1 MNQPPE
7 YCPYCGTAVTVVEE
21 PFDDH
26 STLETVGTPSVFRCE
41 SCDDYVFYNAVPGGS
56 AVVIDGDSIL
66 LVEDFRSPG
75 EWKLP
80 SGRIEL
86 GERPSE
92 GVARELEEE
101 TGLAVDPDELTYW
114 TDDAVE
120 LREDQYMS
128 NVDYAVP
135 RSKTTGAVA
144 AGSDATDAR
153 FFTPEEF
160 AASDQAIKHTH
171 VARFGDDDLAWIHE
185 GARAALRA
193 RDEPLS

>member
-7 YCPYCGTAVTVVEE
+7 YCPYCGTAVSVVED
-21 PFDDH
+21 PGH
-26 STLETVGTPSVFRCE
+26 GVSTLETVGTASVYWCERCE
-41 SCDDYVFYNAVPGGS
+41 QCVFYNAVPGGS
-56 AVVIDGDSIL
+56 AVVVDGDSLL
-66 LVEDFRSPG
+66 LVEDFRSSG

-80 SGRIEL
+80 SGRVEL

-92 GVARELEEE
+92 GIARELEEE
-101 TGLAVDPDELTYW
+101 TGLAVDPEDLTYW

-120 LREDQYMS
+120 LADDQYMS

-135 RSKTTGAVA
+135 RSKTTGTVE

-153 FFTPEEF
+153 FFTPAEF
-160 AASDQAIKHTH
+160 AASEYSIKHTH
-171 VARFGDDDLAWIHE
+171 VARFGDDDLAWVHD

-193 RDEPLS
+193 VDEPLS

>member
-7 YCPYCGTAVTVVEE
+7 YCPYCGSTVSVVED
-21 PFDDH
+21 PGH
-26 STLETVGTPSVFRCE
+26 GVSTLETVGTASVYWCE
-41 SCDDYVFYNAVPGGS
+41 SCEDCVFYNAVPGGS
-56 AVVIDGDSIL
+56 AVVVDGDSLL

-80 SGRIEL
+80 SGRVEL

-92 GVARELEEE
+92 GIARELEEE
-101 TGLAVDPDELTYW
+101 TGLAVDSDDLTYW

-120 LREDQYMS
+120 LAEDQYMS

-135 RSKTTGAVA
+135 RSKTDGTVE

-153 FFTPEEF
+153 FFTPAEF
-160 AASDQAIKHTH
+160 AASEYTIKHTH
-171 VARFGDDDLAWIHE
+171 VARFGDDDLAWVHE
-185 GARAALRA
+185 GARAALQA
-193 RDEPLS
+193 VDEPLS